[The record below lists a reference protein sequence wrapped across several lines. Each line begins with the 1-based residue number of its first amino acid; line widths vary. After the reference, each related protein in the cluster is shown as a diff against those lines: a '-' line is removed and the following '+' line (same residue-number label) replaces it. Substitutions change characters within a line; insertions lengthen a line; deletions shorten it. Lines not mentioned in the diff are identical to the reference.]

1 MMAARMP
8 AQPLPGQPFN
18 ISEIAFLRVSLQ
30 EYEKVMACDRPGCP
44 VKYAID
50 YFACIEEALAA
61 LGPRGQAQIWASLS
75 VAPAPETHKKLR
87 KY

>member
-1 MMAARMP
+1 MAARIP

-18 ISEIAFLRVSLQ
+18 ITEIAFLRSSLQ
-30 EYEKVMACDRPGCP
+30 EYEHVMACGRPSCP
-44 VKYAID
+44 VKWAID
-50 YFACIEEALAA
+50 YFNGIEEALGA

-75 VAPAPETHKKLR
+75 IAPAPEPGILR